1 MGRFRANWDLP
12 VLGKAS
18 HDKIRKRETSIAC
31 TPLYVLSIEHPSPET
46 ETQWRRSP
54 STALDPT
61 LNALFASSLGPV
73 VAPSKDRY
81 VELLPKKEPQTTEQP
96 NRRGPARKSSDGQD
110 DEADDSLSELE
121 DDEVEIE
128 DEEEKPS
135 DESEES
141 TPPVESA
148 PEPSRTP
155 RKERKRKRKD
165 DYDDLEGAYLQKLA
179 QEERAERKEKR
190 LKDEAGQAVET
201 SAAPEAENP
210 EAEESS
216 EDEMPLIHESL
227 QKPDEHIDIELDKAN
242 RTLFLANVSIEA
254 VTSSKAKKLLTS
266 HLESPL
272 SDLDSSTGP
281 HKIESIRF
289 RSTPF
294 STGAKP
300 KRAAFITKSVMSA
313 TTKSTNAYAV
323 YSTPLACR
331 SALKV
336 LNGSVILDRHLRVD
350 SVAHPSAIDHRRCVF
365 VGNLGFVDDET
376 VVNTNTDGETVTKK
390 RHKVPAD
397 TEEGL
402 WRIFGEHAGKVE
414 GVRVPRDDKTRVGK
428 GFAYVQFYD
437 GNDVESALLLDGKKF
452 PPMLPRALR
461 VSRAKDPRKTALAME
476 RTAKSLNGTGA
487 KSKNTKYS
495 PKITPEQQ
503 SQAGRAGRLFGR
515 SAAAKQQRELK
526 GDRQKLRVRK
536 DQGQENDDGIKP
548 PEQFIFEGRRA
559 SARDGKP
566 KDLKFGRT
574 KGKKA
579 AIKGKAKGRGARRA
593 AEWRKSKTS

>member
-1 MGRFRANWDLP
+1 M
-12 VLGKAS
+12 V
-18 HDKIRKRETSIAC
+18 KIKPGLAA
-31 TPLYVLSIEHPSPET
+31 
-46 ETQWRRSP
+46 P

-81 VELLPKKEPQTTEQP
+81 AELLPKREPQATEKSDVRDSATT
-96 NRRGPARKSSDGQD
+96 SSDEQD
-110 DEADDSLSELE
+110 NESDNSLSEFE
-121 DDEVEIE
+121 DDDVDLDEVGIE
-128 DEEEKPS
+128 DEEDARS
-135 DESEES
+135 VESEEQAAE
-141 TPPVESA
+141 VESA
-148 PEPSRTP
+148 PAASRAP
-155 RKERKRKRKD
+155 RKERKRKRRD
-165 DYDDLEGAYLQKLA
+165 DHDDLEGAYLQKLA
-179 QEERAERKEKR
+179 QEDERADRKEKR
-190 LKDEAGQAVET
+190 LKGEAGQAVEI
-201 SAAPEAENP
+201 SAATEAEKL

-216 EDEMPLIHESL
+216 SDETPLIHESL
-227 QKPDEHIDIELDKAN
+227 QKPDEHVDIELDKAN
-242 RTLFLANVSIEA
+242 RTLFLGNVSIEA
-254 VTSSKAKKLLTS
+254 VTSPKAKKLLTS
-266 HLESPL
+266 HLETPL

-331 SALKV
+331 SALKA

-376 VVNTNTDGETVTKK
+376 VVNTNADGETVTKK

-402 WRIFGEHAGKVE
+402 WRIFGEHAGQVE
-414 GVRVPRDDKTRVGK
+414 SVRVPRDDKTRVGK

-476 RTAKSLNGTGA
+476 RTAKSATGTGA
-487 KSKNTKYS
+487 KSKNTKYT

-503 SQAGRAGRLFGR
+503 SRAGRAGRLLGR
-515 SAAAKQQRELK
+515 SAAVKHQRELK

-536 DQGQENDDGIKP
+536 DQRQEIDNGIKP

-566 KDLKFGRT
+566 KDLKFGKT
-574 KGKKA
+574 KGKKG